1 MFRTKS
7 GSRFLAIGLAL
18 VSMVLLSSCVTE
30 PASNSSAMKH
40 SEAAV
45 ISVQDPSMAIT
56 KGASFAWLPEA
67 VHYYKDER
75 LADMPVKQ
83 AIELE
88 IMGNV
93 QAQGMQ
99 ILSSVEQS
107 QYAIAY
113 TAALESALDDYAII
127 RKFGLLPGY
136 NQMPQDN
143 ADVEKGTLIIYV
155 FDNKTKDIVWR
166 SAAQVG
172 VAFDM
177 PMSDRRERIK
187 RVVAEMF
194 GSFPVKK
201 SSY

>member
-1 MFRTKS
+1 MFHFKFDLN
-7 GSRFLAIGLAL
+7 FLAKFSSLSLIIFLA
-18 VSMVLLSSCVTE
+18 SCVTE
-30 PASNSSAMKH
+30 PVPSSTGIKY

-45 ISVQDPSMAIT
+45 ISVQDPSMTIE
-56 KGASFAWLPEA
+56 KGATFAWLPEA

-83 AIELE
+83 AIEIE
-88 IMGNV
+88 IMENI

-99 ILSSVEQS
+99 VVTSVEQS

-113 TAALESALDDYAII
+113 TAALESALDDHAIL

-136 NQMPQDN
+136 AQMPQD
-143 ADVEKGTLIIYV
+143 DEKVEKGTLIIYV
-155 FDNKTKDIVWR
+155 FDNKAKDVVWR

-172 VAFDM
+172 VTFDM
-177 PMSDRRERIK
+177 SMSDRRERVK

-194 GSFPVKK
+194 GTFPVKK
-201 SSY
+201 

>member
-1 MFRTKS
+1 MFHFKS
-7 GSRFLAIGLAL
+7 GLNVWIKGASL
-18 VSMVLLSSCVTE
+18 VWVILLSSCVTE
-30 PASNSSAMKH
+30 PAPHSAGMKY
-40 SEAAV
+40 SEAAI
-45 ISVQDPSMAIT
+45 ISVQDPSMAIK

-83 AIELE
+83 IIETE
-88 IMGNV
+88 IMANV

-99 ILSSVEQS
+99 VLKSVEQS

-113 TAALESALDDYAII
+113 TAALASALDDHAII

-136 NQMPQDN
+136 AQMPEDDKN
-143 ADVEKGTLIIYV
+143 VEKGSLIIYV
-155 FDNKTKDIVWR
+155 FDNATKDIVWR

-172 VAFDM
+172 VTFDM
-177 PMSDRRERIK
+177 SMNERRARVK

-194 GSFPVKK
+194 GSFPVKE
-201 SSY
+201 

>member
-1 MFRTKS
+1 MFHFKLDLNFLTKCFLLVLMV
-7 GSRFLAIGLAL
+7 FLA
-18 VSMVLLSSCVTE
+18 SCVTE
-30 PASNSSAMKH
+30 PAPNSASIRY

-45 ISVQDPSMAIT
+45 ISVQDPSMTIA

-75 LADMPVKQ
+75 LADTPVKQ

-88 IMGNV
+88 IMENV

-99 ILSSVEQS
+99 VLNSVEQS
-107 QYAIAY
+107 QYGIAY

-136 NQMPQDN
+136 AQMPQD
-143 ADVEKGTLIIYV
+143 DTEVEKGILIIYV
-155 FDNKTKDIVWR
+155 FDNKAKDIVWR

-177 PMSDRRERIK
+177 SMSERRARIK

-194 GSFPVKK
+194 GTFPVTQ
-201 SSY
+201 